1 MNDRGMSDEKLLKA
15 QIVGQPGIV
24 EIPIVDGRSKDFL
37 NMVVLVDEDPTSFEI
52 PIVSW
57 PISGRRPL
65 DPGTGSGGGVS
76 EGWFT
81 CKWNEG
87 KLLASN
93 DAVGGEYVIGFAVG
107 SDPDIPAAVDL
118 WHLNYHP
125 DGGQLFASMDSK
137 PFLVP
142 VTPPGED
149 PNLDSA
155 VALFC
160 DGSYSVCL
168 LPGVWHEG
176 VYPIEGNGR
185 FLTRQGRVHG
195 RISADLSQEFGCLL
209 RMSLLSKDFPEH

>member
-1 MNDRGMSDEKLLKA
+1 MIHFGTLVEDLIMEFHLVIIFQIFHLLNINQPKMITGILTLA
-15 QIVGQPGIV
+15 Q
-24 EIPIVDGRSKDFL
+24 
-37 NMVVLVDEDPTSFEI
+37 T
-52 PIVSW
+52 
-57 PISGRRPL
+57 
-65 DPGTGSGGGVS
+65 
-76 EGWFT
+76 
-81 CKWNEG
+81 
-87 KLLASN
+87 
-93 DAVGGEYVIGFAVG
+93 
-107 SDPDIPAAVDL
+107 
-118 WHLNYHP
+118 
-125 DGGQLFASMDSK
+125 LFPSSTSK